1 MPNIFTPMQLGPL
14 ELPNRLVMAPLT
26 RARAGTSHIPNTLI
40 AEYYA
45 QRAAAALIIT
55 EATMVAADGCAFVG
69 ESGLFNDACV
79 DGWRLVTNAVHNKG
93 GRIVV
98 QLWHP
103 GRAAH
108 SSLNGGI
115 QPISSTEQP
124 IRGSTIRT
132 PEGEKAYETPR
143 RLAREELPGI
153 VDLFAKAASRAQAAG
168 FDGVQVHGAHGYL
181 LDQFLRDGT
190 NDRTDDYGGSLV
202 NRARLLLETTDAVS
216 QAIGADR
223 VSVRLSPLVGYNDI
237 TDSAPEALVEYL
249 AREFDSRRIAFLE
262 VRHADHS
269 MPSEQRLAKIA
280 RQHFRGPL
288 MLNGGFS
295 KEQADAAIGSGSADL
310 IAMGRAYVANPDL
323 VARFARSSP
332 LNEMDPNTLYSPGAA
347 GYTDYPSL

>member
-1 MPNIFTPMQLGPL
+1 MPNLLSPLQVGPL
-14 ELPNRLVMAPLT
+14 QLPNRLVMAPLT
-26 RARAGTSHIPNTLI
+26 RARAGASHIPNALI

-45 QRAAAALIIT
+45 QRASAALIIT

-69 ESGLFNDACV
+69 ESGLFDDACV
-79 DGWRLVTNAVHNKG
+79 DGWRLVTDAVHNKG

-103 GRAAH
+103 GRTAH
-108 SSLNGGI
+108 SSLNAGA
-115 QPISSTEQP
+115 QPVSSTDRP
-124 IRGSTIRT
+124 IQGSTIRT
-132 PEGEKAYETPR
+132 PDGQKPYESPR
-143 RLAREELPGI
+143 RLTREELPGI

-202 NRARLLLETTDAVS
+202 NRARLLLETVDAVS
-216 QAIGADR
+216 EIIGADR
-223 VSVRLSPLVGYNDI
+223 VSVRLSPLVGYNDV

-249 AREFDSRRIAFLE
+249 AREFDSRHIAFLE
-262 VRHADHS
+262 VRHADHRL
-269 MPSEQRLAKIA
+269 PSEQRLAKIA
-280 RQHFRGPL
+280 RQHFHGPL

-295 KEQADAAIGSGSADL
+295 KEQADASIENSTADL
-310 IAMGRAYVANPDL
+310 ISIGRAYVANPDL
-323 VARFARSSP
+323 VARFASNAP